1 MMRYVKLWAD
11 TDFCGTY
18 DCAAFAYK
26 EEDFCENLLN
36 LNAELFGE
44 TVFDSCE
51 HLAIEEINRADY
63 ETEEEYNEVIDE
75 AAEDYMS
82 HCYCGWEEIT
92 YEEFVELGGDP
103 NER

>member
-1 MMRYVKLWAD
+1 MKRYVKLWAD

-26 EEDFCENLLN
+26 EEDFSEKSLDLD
-36 LNAELFGE
+36 AKLFGE
-44 TVFDSCE
+44 TVFE
-51 HLAIEEINRADY
+51 GFAYLALEEINELDY
-63 ETEEEYNEVIDE
+63 ETEEEYYEALNE

-82 HCYCGWEEIT
+82 MCYCGWEEIT